1 MTVAVLFDLDGVLV
15 DSFDA
20 WLALKND
27 AARHFGHPAISA
39 EQFRAS
45 FGTTAGDVERFFPSA
60 SAARV
65 EAFYEEHFADHVSAI
80 RAIPGASE
88 IIDQLDKRGLLS
100 AVITNA
106 ASSTARMILE
116 AFQILPHALVGCTD
130 VERPKP
136 APDMI
141 FRACAV
147 LGVEPWDALVVGD
160 SAADRQAAAAAA
172 APFAGIGGIT
182 GNFTIARLDEVLAI
196 VDGTYA
202 G

>member
-65 EAFYEEHFADHVSAI
+65 EAFYEEHFADHVGAI
-80 RAIPGASE
+80 RAVPGASE

-106 ASSTARMILE
+106 ASSTARTISRS
-116 AFQILPHALVGCTD
+116 IPD
-130 VERPKP
+130 P
-136 APDMI
+136 APRPRGLHRRREAQAGARHD
-141 FRACAV
+141 
-147 LGVEPWDALVVGD
+147 LPGV
-160 SAADRQAAAAAA
+160 RR
-172 APFAGIGGIT
+172 T
-182 GNFTIARLDEVLAI
+182 GR
-196 VDGTYA
+196 
-202 G
+202 